1 MGEIERG
8 VESGEDVGDS
18 SLRRF
23 RVSARGAMR
32 ARLVDIGDVGLIGTG
47 MREGK
52 IGGGRGVGVD
62 GRDGSL

>member
-8 VESGEDVGDS
+8 VESGEDVGDR

-23 RVSARGAMR
+23 RVPARGVIR
-32 ARLVDIGDVGLIGTG
+32 SRLVDIGDVGLIGTG